1 MAPPGSL
8 TKGTIQSKKKN
19 LFGGSKPRSA
29 QSLSFLY
36 LSEQL
41 WKNSFSP
48 LEKLKILSYFVS
60 LPKLVTLRFNLRTNR
75 EETFLGE
82 ASYWSATQSI
92 RAATQSRQRDE
103 RHLYCYKQTGYNV
116 TRHGYIQHHGWL
128 ERRQSDSSSS
138 NVIFL
143 TLIRTLGLWLPDKSS
158 FSTSNFVICFDILFL
173 KSANKKLFK
182 HSQS

>member
-1 MAPPGSL
+1 MENHPILPPPPIKMWKIPHFFSFFL
-8 TKGTIQSKKKN
+8 T
-19 LFGGSKPRSA
+19 
-29 QSLSFLY
+29 
-36 LSEQL
+36 
-41 WKNSFSP
+41 
-48 LEKLKILSYFVS
+48 
-60 LPKLVTLRFNLRTNR
+60 LPLVTLRFNLRTNR

-92 RAATQSRQRDE
+92 RAATHSRQRDE

-116 TRHGYIQHHGWL
+116 TRHGYLQHHGWL

-182 HSQS
+182 HSHT